1 MIPTRE
7 IFWNVS
13 TLGHWAPYVLMV
25 IMLGIVAWG
34 FRRRWLLWDLGKG
47 GPSFDRLGERIRS
60 FLVHGPAH
68 GRLLVQRFGGA
79 MHLLIFWGFV
89 VLFIGTTLVFI
100 HEDLRIHFL
109 QGAFYLYFSFFL
121 DVFGL
126 GAVIGIL
133 MAAGRRYLARPDKLD
148 NQWDNGVTLSL
159 VLVVLVTGYLVEA
172 FRMAATELAQNPDL
186 ALWSP
191 VGYVIANVLYGWN
204 AQEAFLRSGHA
215 LVWWFHLVA
224 SMSLQAYVGW
234 YFLSH
239 VAYSGMSV
247 FFRNLAP
254 QGALPPIVDFKD
266 KTNLGAG
273 RIVDL
278 SWKDLLDLDACTRCG
293 RCQEGCPAYAS
304 GKPLSPKKVVQDLK
318 GHLTAFGPRWLAD
331 RGYSGEGVPLP
342 GGGAVTYDETWACTT
357 CGNCHQQC
365 PVFIQ
370 PMAKIMELR
379 RHMTLVQGKLDS
391 TAQGSLQSI
400 QKRSHPWSGTQAT
413 RIDWAEGLGLPEYS
427 QGAKTEYLLWVGC
440 TSALVDLNAKAAASS
455 ARLLRAGG
463 VSFAI
468 LGEEEA
474 CTGDPARRM
483 GNEYLFQLMARKNIK
498 TFQKYEIDKII
509 TLCPHCYNTL
519 KNEYPQFGGNY
530 QVLHYSQVLSRL
542 LRDGALKVG
551 GQADGVFTYHDA
563 CYLGR
568 YNNLFQPPREV
579 LKSVPG
585 LSLVEMKLS
594 RERSFCC
601 GAGGGRVWME
611 EKIGRRINEM
621 RVQQAADTG
630 ATTIATACP
639 FCLQMMD
646 AGIRD
651 QKMESRLRAMDLSQ
665 VLEQAVGM
673 ETGPRLPTP
682 GSAA

>member
-13 TLGHWAPYVLMV
+13 ELGHWAPYILMV
-25 IMLGIVAWG
+25 IMLGLVGWG
-34 FRRRWLLWDLGKG
+34 FWRRWQLWDLGKG
-47 GPSFDRLGERIRS
+47 GPYFDRAGERIMGFIRY
-60 FLVHGPAH
+60 GPGH
-68 GRLLVQRFGGA
+68 GRLLAQRFGGIL
-79 MHLLIFWGFV
+79 HLLIFWGFV
-89 VLFIGTTLVFI
+89 VLFIGTTLVFV
-100 HEDLRIHFL
+100 HEDLRIRIL
-109 QGAFYLYFSFFL
+109 EGTFYLYFSFFL

-148 NQWDNGVTLSL
+148 NQRDNAITLSL
-159 VLVVLVTGYLVEA
+159 IFVALVTGFFVEG
-172 FRMAATELAQNPDL
+172 FRMATTELALHPDW

-191 VGYVIANVLYGWN
+191 VGYFLASVFYGWGP
-204 AQEAFLRSGHA
+204 QEEFLRAGHSA
-215 LVWWFHLVA
+215 SWWVHLVS
-224 SMSLQAYVGW
+224 SMGLQAYVGW
-234 YFLSH
+234 SFLSH
-239 VAYSGMSV
+239 IGYSSMSV

-254 QGALPPIVDFKD
+254 KGALPPIIDFKD

-278 SWKDLLDLDACTRCG
+278 PWKDLLDLDACTRCG
-293 RCQEGCPAYAS
+293 RCQEACPAYAS

-318 GHLTAFGPRWLAD
+318 GHLSTHGPRWLAD
-331 RGYSGEGVPLP
+331 KSHNGKGVPLP
-342 GGGAVTYDETWACTT
+342 AGETVSYDEMWACTA

-370 PMAKIMELR
+370 PMGKIMELR

-391 TAQGSLQSI
+391 TAQGALQSI

-427 QGAKTEYLLWVGC
+427 QGANAEYLLWVGC
-440 TSALVDLNAKAAASS
+440 TSALVELNARAAAST
-455 ARLLRAGG
+455 ARLLKAGG

-498 TFQKYEIDKII
+498 TFQKYDVKKII
-509 TLCPHCYNTL
+509 TLCPHCFNTL
-519 KNEYPQFGGNY
+519 GNEYPQFGGNY
-530 QVLHYSQVLSRL
+530 EVLHYSQVLAGL
-542 LRDGALKVG
+542 LRDGKLKTNVSL
-551 GQADGVFTYHDA
+551 DGVFTYHDA

-568 YNNLFQPPREV
+568 FNSVFQPPREV
-579 LKSVPG
+579 LGSVPG
-585 LSLVEMKLS
+585 VKLKEMPLS

-621 RVQQAADTG
+621 RVQQAAATG

-651 QKMESRLRAMDLSQ
+651 QKMDNRLRAMDLSQ
-665 VLEQAVGM
+665 VVEQAVQVESGLDLQ
-673 ETGPRLPTP
+673 PQAP
-682 GSAA
+682 